1 MGWLAT
7 TRLLDYQIPV
17 KAYIAPKRP
26 AIRWIWISA
35 HSTKRRSS
43 LGVMGDEEVPSV
55 ALANCLAARFAL
67 LAMVCVVRGLFWCVP
82 WQTDPWTLSSLNFGS
97 AFQYRIDL
105 PSKVVVP
112 SSRTQIAQYTR
123 INEREGE
130 RDRDIYNIYILIY
143 LFILLIYWLSFFFD
157 LTLSIWI
164 YMWIK
169 YIYMSYL
176 LYIYNPDRGHA
187 RRCCTFVCFM
197 FYIYMCIIW

>member
-7 TRLLDYQIPV
+7 TKLLDYQIPV

-112 SSRTQIAQYTR
+112 SSRTQIAQYTH

-130 RDRDIYNIYILIY
+130 RDRDIYNIYIY
-143 LFILLIYWLSFFFD
+143 LFIYFTYLLIIIFFD

-187 RRCCTFVCFM
+187 RRCCTFICFM